1 MTESFA
7 WSIVVKISDL
17 GYSMTFATWTF
28 FIGTVLLMMSTPG
41 PSHLLM
47 LSTSASNGFK
57 RSLAT
62 AAGDLTA
69 NAIQM
74 LLAGFGLAAIL
85 ASSRYGFAVIKW
97 GGVAYLVWIG
107 IRTIKSSFSN
117 KGGSAKIEKTSL
129 KRLWLRGFITSAA
142 NPKAVVFFAALFP
155 QFINPSV
162 PLFSQI
168 LILGATY
175 IIIDGLFLSVYGS
188 GASWFASR
196 LQSHYKKWIDRI
208 AGLSLIGVAILLGLK
223 TSPRT

>member
-1 MTESFA
+1 
-7 WSIVVKISDL
+7 
-17 GYSMTFATWTF
+17 MTFATWTF
-28 FIGTVLLMMSTPG
+28 FVGTVLLMMSTPG

-62 AAGDLTA
+62 ASGDLTA

-85 ASSRYGFAVIKW
+85 ASSRYGFAIIKW

-107 IRTIKSSFSN
+107 IRTIKASFSN
-117 KGGSAKIEKTSL
+117 KSDTIRIERTSL

-155 QFINPSV
+155 QFINPNFSV
-162 PLFSQI
+162 LPQI

-175 IIIDGLFLSVYGS
+175 IVVDALFLSAYGS
-188 GASWFASR
+188 GASWLANR

-208 AGLSLIGVAILLGLK
+208 AGASLIGAAALLGLK
-223 TSPRT
+223 TAPRT